1 MEKVIFLTMKITYA
15 NLSYF
20 LFKFEEFL
28 NYNSKNLPFCSNF
41 FTSVNMFSV
50 FSKGFKHA

>member
-28 NYNSKNLPFCSNF
+28 NYNS
-41 FTSVNMFSV
+41 
-50 FSKGFKHA
+50 